1 MHLAT
6 AAGSPRAHLVHGA
19 VPVRWVAPLIA
30 DQLPGPALRTDE
42 ARLRLALDVGEM
54 GTWTWDL
61 RTGEGDIDERGARI
75 VGLVPGE
82 LEDVREAQL
91 RSIHPDDLAG
101 VLAAL
106 QAGVAAGG
114 TFELDYRVIHPDGTT
129 HHVASRARVLADD
142 HGDPAYLV
150 GTNRDV
156 TAERAAAATLR
167 ADAEL
172 KADLVRL
179 ADAIRPLRDP
189 LAIQSEATRSLAEIL
204 GASRVMYGEVD
215 ELDGAAFVIRQEVRA
230 PEAPSAIGRHRL
242 ESFGGSVAQ
251 AFRAGR
257 TLVVS
262 DLDRLEGILATE
274 RSTYAAFGVEAFIGV
289 PLVKEGRLTAYLSV
303 SHDAP
308 RAWTSTEVEI
318 VEQTAERTW
327 AAVEQARAEAAL
339 REGEARYRSL
349 FQSMDQGFCIIQV
362 VHDAEGRP
370 IDYRFLEANRSFERQ
385 TGLADPIGRLASEL
399 VPGLESGW
407 SETYGEVA
415 RSGVPARFGRTS
427 EVMGRTFDVYAFP
440 VGAALDRRVALL
452 FSDVT
457 AERRAAGERE
467 ALLEREREARAAAE
481 AFLAVMSHE
490 LRTPVT
496 TFYGTATLLRKDP
509 ARPDLPDLLGDIEDE
524 AERLLRIIDD
534 LLVLSRVERGL
545 VMLDPE
551 PLLVPRALDEVLMGL
566 RRRYPMVHFEVAGAV
581 GAPMVMADPTAVR
594 QVLHNLLSNAAKYAG
609 SDGPVR
615 VEIEATGDRLE
626 VSVLDRGPGLG
637 DDPESVFGLFVRA
650 PHTAKLASGTG
661 IGLYVARQL
670 VAGMGGRLVGGD
682 REGGGARVCF
692 DLPLASDEPMI

>member
-1 MHLAT
+1 
-6 AAGSPRAHLVHGA
+6 
-19 VPVRWVAPLIA
+19 
-30 DQLPGPALRTDE
+30 
-42 ARLRLALDVGEM
+42 
-54 GTWTWDL
+54 
-61 RTGEGDIDERGARI
+61 
-75 VGLVPGE
+75 
-82 LEDVREAQL
+82 
-91 RSIHPDDLAG
+91 
-101 VLAAL
+101 
-106 QAGVAAGG
+106 
-114 TFELDYRVIHPDGTT
+114 
-129 HHVASRARVLADD
+129 
-142 HGDPAYLV
+142 
-150 GTNRDV
+150 
-156 TAERAAAATLR
+156 
-167 ADAEL
+167 
-172 KADLVRL
+172 
-179 ADAIRPLRDP
+179 
-189 LAIQSEATRSLAEIL
+189 
-204 GASRVMYGEVD
+204 
-215 ELDGAAFVIRQEVRA
+215 
-230 PEAPSAIGRHRL
+230 
-242 ESFGGSVAQ
+242 
-251 AFRAGR
+251 
-257 TLVVS
+257 
-262 DLDRLEGILATE
+262 
-274 RSTYAAFGVEAFIGV
+274 
-289 PLVKEGRLTAYLSV
+289 
-303 SHDAP
+303 
-308 RAWTSTEVEI
+308 
-318 VEQTAERTW
+318 
-327 AAVEQARAEAAL
+327 
-339 REGEARYRSL
+339 
-349 FQSMDQGFCIIQV
+349 MDQGFCIIQV
-362 VHDAEGRP
+362 VHDDAGRP

-440 VGAALDRRVALL
+440 VGAAADRRVALL
-452 FSDVT
+452 FTDIT
-457 AERRAAGERE
+457 EERRAAGERE

-496 TFYGTATLLRKDP
+496 TVYGTATLLRKDP

-566 RRRYPMVHFEVAGAV
+566 RRRYPTVRFEVAGAV

-682 REGGGARVCF
+682 REGGGACVCF

>member
-1 MHLAT
+1 M
-6 AAGSPRAHLVHGA
+6 
-19 VPVRWVAPLIA
+19 IA
-30 DQLPGPALRTDE
+30 DQLPGPTLRTDE

-82 LEDVREAQL
+82 LDDVREAQL
-91 RSIHPDDLAG
+91 RSIHPDDLAR

-106 QAGVAAGG
+106 EAGVAAGG
-114 TFELDYRVIHPDGTT
+114 TFELDYRVVHPDGTT

-142 HGDPAYLV
+142 HGEPAYLV

-156 TAERAAAATLR
+156 TAERAAAALLR

-172 KADLVRL
+172 KAYLVRL

-189 LAIQSEATRSLAEIL
+189 LAIQSEATRSLAEAL
-204 GASRVMYGEVD
+204 VASRVMYSEVD
-215 ELDGAAFVIRQEVRA
+215 ELDDAAFVIRQEIRRPGV
-230 PEAPSAIGRHRL
+230 PSAIGRHRL
-242 ESFGGSVAQ
+242 ESFGRVVAQ

-262 DLDRLEGILATE
+262 DLDRLQGILPAE
-274 RSTYAAFGVEAFIGV
+274 RAAYAALRVQAFIGV
-289 PLVKEGRLTAYLSV
+289 PLVKDGRLTAYLSV
-303 SHDAP
+303 SEDSP
-308 RAWTSTEVEI
+308 RAWTPIEVETI
-318 VEQTAERTW
+318 EQTAERTW

-339 REGEARYRSL
+339 REGEAKYRSL

-362 VHDAEGRP
+362 VHDDAGRP
-370 IDYRFLEANRSFERQ
+370 CDYRFLEANRSFERQ

-399 VPGLESGW
+399 VPGLEAGW

-415 RSGVPARFGRTS
+415 RSGVPARFGRAS

-440 VGAALDRRVALL
+440 VGAQADRRVAIL
-452 FSDVT
+452 FTDVT
-457 AERRAAGERE
+457 DERRAAGERE

-496 TFYGTATLLRKDP
+496 TVYGTATLLRKHP
-509 ARPDLPDLLGDIEDE
+509 ARPDLPELLGDIEDE

-551 PLLVPRALDEVLMGL
+551 PLLVPRALDEVLAGL
-566 RRRYPMVHFEVAGAV
+566 RRRNPTVRFEVAGAV

-615 VEIEATGDRLE
+615 VELEATEDRLQ

-637 DDPESVFGLFVRA
+637 DDPDSVFGLFVRA

-692 DLPLASDEPMI
+692 DLPLATDEPMI